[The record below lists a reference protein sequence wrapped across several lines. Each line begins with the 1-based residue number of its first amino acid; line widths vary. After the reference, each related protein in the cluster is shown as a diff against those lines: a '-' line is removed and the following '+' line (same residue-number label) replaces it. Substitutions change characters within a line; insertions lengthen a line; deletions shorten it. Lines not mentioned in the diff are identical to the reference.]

1 MKTVL
6 RAIFLNL
13 VTLYAITLFFPGLTI
28 EKKLVTFLS
37 AAVVWTL
44 LNKVIKPIIKLL
56 LLPINLIT
64 LGLFSWVINVFTL
77 YLLSHLIAGVKINPF
92 VFNGFTYQGFTI
104 PQISFN
110 LFLAYILTSITLN
123 LVHSGLIWL
132 LRH

>member
-1 MKTVL
+1 MKTIL

-13 VTLYAITLFFPGLTI
+13 VTLYMVTLFFPGLSI
-28 EKKLVTFLS
+28 EKKLATFLS

-77 YLLSHLIAGVKINPF
+77 YLLSHIIDGVKINAF
-92 VFNGFTYQGFTI
+92 IFTGFSYQGFTI

-110 LFLAYILTSITLN
+110 IFLAYVLTSITLS

>member
-1 MKTVL
+1 MKTIL
-6 RAIFLNL
+6 RAIFINL
-13 VTLYAITLFFPGLTI
+13 ATLYIVTLFFPGLSIENKTI
-28 EKKLVTFLS
+28 TFLS

-77 YLLSHLIAGVKINPF
+77 YLLGNLIDGVKINAF
-92 VFNGFTYQGFTI
+92 VFNGFSYQGFNI

-110 LFLAYILTSITLN
+110 IFLSYVLTSITLS
-123 LVHSGLIWL
+123 LVHSGLTWL